1 MTSVSCM
8 GERVWGVNDISFMYG
23 ERVWGVN
30 DISFMYGGEGLGGE

>member
-23 ERVWGVN
+23 
-30 DISFMYGGEGLGGE
+30 GEGLGGE